1 MVSNREQHSSFV
13 TEITNYTKHKNCETN
28 TRTVVKKTN
37 DTVGKRDNQG
47 DRDNHRKNN
56 LHLGPNDD
64 SEEGEDDADVQPEVY
79 VEDNH

>member
-1 MVSNREQHSSFV
+1 MTLWARETISV
-13 TEITNYTKHKNCETN
+13 TEIITG
-28 TRTVVKKTN
+28 KK
-37 DTVGKRDNQG
+37 
-47 DRDNHRKNN
+47 N

>member
-1 MVSNREQHSSFV
+1 MVSNREQHSSFG
-13 TEITNYTKHKNCETN
+13 TEITNYTKHKNCAGNASTF
-28 TRTVVKKTN
+28 VKKTD
-37 DTVGKRDNQG
+37 DTLGKKDNQC
-47 DRDNHRKNN
+47 DRDNHRKKN